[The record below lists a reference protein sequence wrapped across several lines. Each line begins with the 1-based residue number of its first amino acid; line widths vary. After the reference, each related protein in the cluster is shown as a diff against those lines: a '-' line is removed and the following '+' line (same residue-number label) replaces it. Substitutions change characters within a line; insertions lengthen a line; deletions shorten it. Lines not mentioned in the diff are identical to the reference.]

1 MPSLRGPDEGRA
13 VNPRPTLHH
22 VAVLSGLSIKTV
34 SRVIN
39 GDAKVAPA
47 TAERVNHAIA
57 ELGYTPNLVAR
68 SLRMGRDNAIALVVT
83 SINDPFF
90 ADITAAIEETAR
102 DRGFFVIVACTGEG
116 PDAEHA
122 VVTGLLT
129 RQVSGLILV
138 PTAASQGYLNG
149 LRAAS
154 PVVCVD
160 RPAVDADCDAVLVDN
175 EQGAFAAT
183 NWLLSHGHRRV
194 AFVGGP
200 ADKYTIKL
208 RRAGY
213 DRALANAGIAPDPA
227 LTMPAAILPNEA
239 AHVVPRLLT
248 LEDPVTAILTSNAKS
263 SLGVVAALH
272 SARRTDVAMVGFDD
286 FPMAGALVPPVSV
299 VSQSPTTLGHR
310 AAELLF
316 RRVDGDSGPVDRLV
330 LPTTLI
336 VRGSGEL
343 PPTNT
348 PGGPGRRREKAASS
362 SRP

>member
-1 MPSLRGPDEGRA
+1 MPRLRGADDSAA
-13 VNPRPTLHH
+13 VSARPTLRH
-22 VAVLSGLSIKTV
+22 VAARSGLSIKTV

-39 GDAKVAPA
+39 GDAFVAPS
-47 TAERVNHAIA
+47 TAARVNQAIA
-57 ELGYTPNLVAR
+57 ELGYAPNLVAR

-102 DRGFFVIVACTGEG
+102 EHGCFVIVACTGEG
-116 PDAEHA
+116 PAAEQT

-138 PTAASQGYLNG
+138 PTAPSQAYLSG
-149 LRAAS
+149 MGSAT

-160 RPAVDADCDAVLVDN
+160 RPAVDVDCDAVLVNN
-175 EQGAFAAT
+175 EESAFGAT

-200 ADKYTIKL
+200 ADKYTIKW

-213 DRALANAGIAPDPA
+213 DRALKAAGIDPDAA
-227 LTMPAAILPNEA
+227 LTVPAAVLPNEA
-239 AHVVPRLLT
+239 GEVVPRLLT
-248 LEDPVTAILTSNAKS
+248 LEDPVTAILTSNAKA

-272 SARRTDVAMVGFDD
+272 SARRTDIAMVGFDD
-286 FPMAGALVPPVSV
+286 FPMATAVVPPVTV
-299 VSQSPTTLGHR
+299 VSQSPTMLGRH

-316 RRVDGDSGPVDRLV
+316 RRIGGDNQAAGRLV
-330 LPTTLI
+330 LPTTLV

-343 PPTNT
+343 PPRGARERH
-348 PGGPGRRREKAASS
+348 GGAVTAAA
-362 SRP
+362 PVA